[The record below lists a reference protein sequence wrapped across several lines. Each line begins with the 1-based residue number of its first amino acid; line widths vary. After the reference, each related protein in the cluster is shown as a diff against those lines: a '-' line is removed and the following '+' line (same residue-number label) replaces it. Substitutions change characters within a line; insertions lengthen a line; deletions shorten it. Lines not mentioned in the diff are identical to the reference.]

1 MGSISRAAVVL
12 CLTALGL
19 AVAQVAQ
26 EDIPTLK
33 VDVNIVN
40 ILFAVHDKRGGLVG
54 NLDKDAFQ
62 VFEDGKEQSI
72 RYFARETDLPL
83 TIGLLIDVSRSME
96 NLIEVEKRAADQ
108 FLTGVLRPK
117 DMAFIISFGPEAELL
132 QDFTNSRKLLR
143 AALNDLR
150 VRAPLPTSAIT
161 GNPGPVPT
169 AAKGKG
175 TVLYDAV
182 TLGASDRLRKE
193 VGRKAIVVISDG
205 VDSGSSYSIRDAIEA
220 AHKSD
225 AIIYGIYYSDPQY
238 AMFGGGEGELK
249 RMAEDTG
256 GRVFRI
262 SRKHTLADIFSQIQE
277 EMRSQYAI
285 GYTPSNSVRDGSFR
299 KVEIRTKQKDLRV
312 RARKGYYAM
321 PERA

>member
-1 MGSISRAAVVL
+1 MRWKIPAAVVL
-12 CLTALGL
+12 CLGAFGW
-19 AVAQVAQ
+19 AVAQDDV
-26 EDIPTLK
+26 PTLK
-33 VDVNIVN
+33 VDVDIVN

-62 VFEDGKEQSI
+62 IFEDGREQTI
-72 RYFARETDLPL
+72 KYFTRETDLPL
-83 TIGLLIDVSRSME
+83 TIGLLVDVSRSME

-108 FLTGVLRPK
+108 FFTGVLRPK

-143 AALNDLR
+143 AALDDLR
-150 VRAPLPTSAIT
+150 VRAPLPTSIIT

-182 TLGASDRLRKE
+182 TLAASDRLRKE
-193 VGRKAIVVISDG
+193 VGRKAVVIISDG
-205 VDSGSSYSIRDAIEA
+205 VDSGSSYSLRDAIEA

-238 AMFGGGEGELK
+238 AFFGGGEGELK

-262 SRKHTLADIFSQIQE
+262 SRKQTLEDIFKEIQD
-277 EMRSQYAI
+277 EMRSQYAL
-285 GYTPSNSVRDGSFR
+285 GYTPTNPARDGTFR
-299 KVEIRTKQKDLRV
+299 KIEIKTKQKDLRV
-312 RARKGYYAM
+312 QARKGYYAM
-321 PERA
+321 AAGRG